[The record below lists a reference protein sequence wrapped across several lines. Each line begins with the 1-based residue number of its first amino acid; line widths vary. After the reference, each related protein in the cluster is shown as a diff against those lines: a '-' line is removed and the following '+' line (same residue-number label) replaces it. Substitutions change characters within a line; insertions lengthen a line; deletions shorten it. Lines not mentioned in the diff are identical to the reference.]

1 MRGAWVR
8 TARDIFRR
16 YWRYTRGEHH
26 RLLLGGLLGIAVT
39 AAEVATV
46 AIFDDIT
53 NKVLDARHLAGFWT
67 PAGLWLAV
75 TAAAGIAMFT
85 GDYLTSLAS
94 ERVLLR
100 LRDAVF
106 THAQEL
112 PPDFFDKRRLGDLMV
127 RLVDD
132 VATIEGL
139 IASGLA
145 GTISSAIS
153 IVIFAT
159 AAAWISWSLAV
170 VAALAVPLFGL
181 VSRGFAGRL
190 RAAADAERLAAAALT
205 SALEESL
212 SSQALVQAFN
222 RQPEQARRLHF
233 EGAGWLR
240 ARMSEA
246 RLNALHSPISY
257 FTETVCVLAVF
268 GFGAWQLTQGRITL
282 GGLLS
287 FAILL
292 AYLYPPV
299 QALAAMPLAVSEASA
314 GAGRVSEILDAVP
327 AVRDDGRLNRDWGSG
342 LIEFDDVSF
351 AYPGADRLIL
361 EQVSFR
367 AVPGRVL
374 AIVGQSGAG
383 KSTITRLLLRFYDPA
398 RGRILLDGT
407 DVRDLPLSVLRRD
420 VTVLQQENLLFP
432 GTIADNIRYGRPG
445 TSDFD
450 VVAAARAAGADEFI
464 RALPDGY
471 ATGVGQRGRLLS
483 GGQRQRIAIAR
494 AILRDAPVLVLDEP
508 TAGLDAAIGWQVMG
522 VLGRLMAGRTTIL
535 ITHDEALARQ
545 AADLVLL
552 EAPAQR
558 GGAGLAR
565 YDRKVE
571 V

>member
-1 MRGAWVR
+1 
-8 TARDIFRR
+8 
-16 YWRYTRGEHH
+16 
-26 RLLLGGLLGIAVT
+26 
-39 AAEVATV
+39 
-46 AIFDDIT
+46 
-53 NKVLDARHLAGFWT
+53 
-67 PAGLWLAV
+67 
-75 TAAAGIAMFT
+75 
-85 GDYLTSLAS
+85 
-94 ERVLLR
+94 
-100 LRDAVF
+100 
-106 THAQEL
+106 
-112 PPDFFDKRRLGDLMV
+112 
-127 RLVDD
+127 
-132 VATIEGL
+132 
-139 IASGLA
+139 
-145 GTISSAIS
+145 
-153 IVIFAT
+153 
-159 AAAWISWSLAV
+159 
-170 VAALAVPLFGL
+170 
-181 VSRGFAGRL
+181 
-190 RAAADAERLAAAALT
+190 
-205 SALEESL
+205 
-212 SSQALVQAFN
+212 
-222 RQPEQARRLHF
+222 
-233 EGAGWLR
+233 
-240 ARMSEA
+240 
-246 RLNALHSPISY
+246 
-257 FTETVCVLAVF
+257 
-268 GFGAWQLTQGRITL
+268 
-282 GGLLS
+282 
-287 FAILL
+287 
-292 AYLYPPV
+292 
-299 QALAAMPLAVSEASA
+299 MPLAVSEAAA

-351 AYPGADRLIL
+351 AYPGADQLIL
-361 EQVSFR
+361 DRVSFR

-464 RALPDGY
+464 NALPDGY

-508 TAGLDAAIGWQVMG
+508 TAGLDAAAAWQVMG
-522 VLGRLMAGRTTIL
+522 LLGRLMACRTTIL

-558 GGAGLAR
+558 GGASLAR
-565 YDRKVE
+565 YDHEVE